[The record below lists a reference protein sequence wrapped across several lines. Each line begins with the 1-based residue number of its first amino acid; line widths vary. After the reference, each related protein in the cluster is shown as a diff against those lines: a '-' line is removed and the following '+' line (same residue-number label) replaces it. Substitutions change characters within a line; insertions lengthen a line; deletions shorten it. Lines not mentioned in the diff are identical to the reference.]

1 MGHIYHTG
9 NIFLLSNKMAE
20 FSAGSRNCDYVI
32 DKWKYK
38 KARMDPNRNLLKL
51 FNRSKGKIEKLKKGK
66 NSQRKCFSK
75 CVFTEIT
82 LIELS
87 GERVSGKI

>member
-75 CVFTEIT
+75 CVFTERSR
-82 LIELS
+82 LLN
-87 GERVSGKI
+87 